1 MPFLDFLHRVAS
13 HDSLSAADAEEALGQ
28 ILDANATT
36 AQIAAFLVALRM
48 KGETAEELL
57 GLARAMRARSLKV
70 DVSGVRPPLIDTC
83 GTGGDTAGS
92 FNISTVAAL
101 VVAGA
106 GVHVAKH
113 GNRSMASHCG
123 SADILEALGVKIAL
137 TPERM
142 GVCIR
147 RAGIGFLFA
156 PALHPAMK
164 NAGPARA
171 ELKMR
176 TALNLL
182 GPLTNPAGAPFQ
194 LIGAPS
200 EHAARLMAATL
211 AELGTSRA
219 YVVHGSDGMDEVTTT
234 GSSLVLEVAFDQV
247 RENVWTPEDFGIRRA
262 TLADLAAPTKD
273 DNLRLAKAVLAGET
287 GPPRDI
293 VVLNAA
299 AALMVCGVSPSPREA
314 VAQASESI
322 DSGAARARL
331 EALVRESNAAA

>member
-1 MPFLDFLHRVAS
+1 MPFLDFLHRVAT
-13 HDSLSAADAEEALGQ
+13 HTSLSAAEAEQALGH
-28 ILDANATT
+28 ILDGEASV

-48 KGETAEELL
+48 KGESSDELL
-57 GLARAMRARSLKV
+57 GLARAMRSRSLKV
-70 DVSGVRPPLIDTC
+70 DVAGIRPPVIDTC
-83 GTGGDTAGS
+83 GTGGDASGS

-142 GVCIR
+142 AHCIR
-147 RAGIGFLFA
+147 HARIGFLFA

-200 EHAARLMAATL
+200 EHGARLMAATL

-234 GSSLVLEVAFDQV
+234 GSTLVLEVVFDQV
-247 RENVWTPEDFGIRRA
+247 REHVWTPEDFGIRRA
-262 TLADLAAPTKD
+262 TLASLAAPTKA
-273 DNLRLAKAVLAGET
+273 DNLRLARAVLSGER
-287 GPPRDI
+287 GAPRDI

-299 AALMVCGVSPSPREA
+299 AALMVCGVAPGPREA
-314 VAQASESI
+314 VAKASEST
-322 DSGAARARL
+322 DTGAAQERL
-331 EALVRESNAAA
+331 EALVRESNAA

>member
-1 MPFLDFLHRVAS
+1 MAFLDFLHRVATHS
-13 HDSLSAADAEEALGQ
+13 SLTAAEAEQALGH
-28 ILDANATT
+28 ILDGEATT
-36 AQIAAFLVALRM
+36 AQIASFLTALRM
-48 KGETAEELL
+48 KGETAGELL

-70 DVSGVRPPLIDTC
+70 ELTGVRPPVIDTC
-83 GTGGDTAGS
+83 GTGGDTSGS

-106 GVHVAKH
+106 GVPVAKH

-137 TPERM
+137 TPAQM
-142 GVCIR
+142 GDCLR

-176 TALNLL
+176 TVLNLL
-182 GPLTNPAGAPFQ
+182 GPLTNPASAPFQ

-200 EHAARLMAATL
+200 EHAARLMAETL

-234 GSSLVLEVAFDQV
+234 GSTLVLEIAFDQV
-247 RENVWTPEDFGIRRA
+247 REHVWTPEDFGIRRA
-262 TLADLAAPTKD
+262 TLADLAAPAKD
-273 DNLRLAKAVLAGET
+273 DNVRLAQAVLAGEA
-287 GPPRDI
+287 GAPRDI

-299 AALMVCGVSPSPREA
+299 AALMVCGVAAGPREA
-314 VAQASESI
+314 VAKAGEAI
-322 DSGAARARL
+322 DSGAARGRL
-331 EALVRESNAAA
+331 EALVRESNAA